1 MPVALERSLEVQ
13 VWPLGGVEV
22 RPTRVFVW
30 AGPRRR
36 LLRVIPL
43 GGTPRAPRRA
53 VHERGFAVGPV
64 RAHHRGSPLVTVSQ
78 AGARAA
84 ARAVRR
90 PRS

>member
-1 MPVALERSLEVQ
+1 MPVQLERSVTVQ

-43 GGTPRAPRRA
+43 GGVPRAPRRP
-53 VHERGFAVGPV
+53 VRERGYGVGPV
-64 RAHHRGSPLVTVSQ
+64 RGHHRGSPLVTVTQ
-78 AGARAA
+78 AGVRAA

-90 PRS
+90 